1 MSGGE
6 PTLTES
12 PVPLALA
19 RLQTRPGRL
28 PRGVRAHRPSLTLAS
43 LQEAV
48 DETPRRY
55 SDEPYAP
62 DTDDDDTY
70 DPSVRVKPT
79 RPASNGRRASEA
91 TFAER
96 YRKLHDFDGPPPE
109 APRRASL
116 AVPVGEGF
124 GPSDKGRRRSWAAK
138 LQLERKKRRK
148 SGGNET
154 DEESDSPVYVRQK
167 RPSWWNVFVP
177 DNMLK
182 HRYSECI
189 LLFFRYTN
197 LFIGLVRWS
206 TNY

>member
-19 RLQTRPGRL
+19 RLQGRPGRV
-28 PRGVRAHRPSLTLAS
+28 PRGLRMHRPSLPLAS

-55 SDEPYAP
+55 SEEPAFP
-62 DTDDDDTY
+62 DTDDEDTFV
-70 DPSVRVKPT
+70 DLGEVDEPPRST
-79 RPASNGRRASEA
+79 SNGRRASDA

-96 YRKLHDFDGPPPE
+96 YRKLTDFDEPPPE
-109 APRRASL
+109 MPRRASV
-116 AVPVGEGF
+116 AVPMGADGF
-124 GPSDKGRRRSWAAK
+124 GPSDKGRRRSWAAR

-148 SGGNET
+148 SGGNDT
-154 DEESDSPVYVRQK
+154 DEESDTPTTYVRQK

-182 HRYSECI
+182 
-189 LLFFRYTN
+189 N
-197 LFIGLVRWS
+197 
-206 TNY
+206 